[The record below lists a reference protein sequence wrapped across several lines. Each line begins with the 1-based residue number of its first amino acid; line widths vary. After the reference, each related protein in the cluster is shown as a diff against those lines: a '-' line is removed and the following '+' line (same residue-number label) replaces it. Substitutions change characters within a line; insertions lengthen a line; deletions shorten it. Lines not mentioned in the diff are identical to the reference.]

1 MSFLL
6 LSVVC
11 SVLVSVLLKRAGVLR
26 IDVAQAVTWNYAIA
40 AVACALLLKPS
51 LQPLRDGSAPW
62 PELLLLAIALPA
74 IFLVFGRA
82 VAQAGIVRSDAA
94 QRLSLLLSLAAAF
107 VLFGEQL
114 NAWKSAGLCVGVLA
128 LFGILSRPAG
138 EDADWQRAWPWLLGT
153 CAGYA
158 LVDVLLKRIA
168 LSGTASM
175 TALQA
180 SFALAF
186 VLMLATQLVRAA
198 RGNAPFTA
206 RSLFGG
212 LLLGALNFANIFFY
226 VRAHQAL
233 PHSPATVFATM
244 NIGVVALGTLVGVA
258 FFGERTGA
266 WNRIGLALAVLAI
279 VLVAFGAKVA

>member
-1 MSFLL
+1 MLFLL
-6 LSVVC
+6 SSVVC
-11 SVLVSVLLKRAGVLR
+11 SVLVSVLLKRAGALR
-26 IDVAQAVTWNYAIA
+26 IDVAQAVTWNYAVA
-40 AVACALLLKPS
+40 AALCALLLRPS
-51 LQPLRDGSAPW
+51 LAPLREPGAPW
-62 PELLLLAIALPA
+62 FELLVLAAVLPT

-82 VAQAGIVRSDAA
+82 VALAGIVRSDAA

-107 VLFGEQL
+107 VLFGERL
-114 NAWKSAGLCVGVLA
+114 NAWKSAGLCIGVLA

-138 EDADWQRAWPWLLGT
+138 EGAAWKRAWPWLLGT
-153 CAGYA
+153 CIGYA

-186 VLMLATQLVRAA
+186 VLMLAAQVVRAVRGSA
-198 RGNAPFTA
+198 RFTG
-206 RSLFGG
+206 RSLVGG
-212 LLLGALNFANIFFY
+212 LLLGALNFANIYFY

-244 NIGVVALGTLVGVA
+244 NIGVVALGTLAGVA
-258 FFGERTGA
+258 FFGERTSA
-266 WNRIGLALAVLAI
+266 WNRIGLALAVAAI
-279 VLVAFGAKVA
+279 VLVALGARG

>member
-82 VAQAGIVRSDAA
+82 VALAGIVRSDAA

-107 VLFGEQL
+107 VLFGERL

-138 EDADWQRAWPWLLGT
+138 EGADWKRAWPWLLGT

-180 SFALAF
+180 SFVFAF
-186 VLMLATQLVRAA
+186 VLILVVQVVRAM
-198 RGNAPFTA
+198 RGSTRFTM
-206 RSLFGG
+206 RSLLGG
-212 LLLGALNFANIFFY
+212 LLLGALNFANIYFY

-266 WNRIGLALAVLAI
+266 WNRVGLALAVLAI
-279 VLVAFGAKVA
+279 VLVALGAKAM